1 VHAPAEGAATGSAV
15 AQKRYFVFVMAVWIF
30 IPELRRIFDLKSGGF
45 NTVSLFSFLP
55 LLVIAPLALI
65 AFRQRRNVGKPV
77 RTAAVTWLL
86 VFGYALIVGLASGS
100 AMASVYSYVAF
111 TLPLALGVWT
121 SLWKCDPAEQLEF
134 IADVLLAF
142 VSISAIYAIYQ
153 YVSPPPWDAMWVYA
167 TKMWSVGVPKP
178 FGLRPWGTLGAPGTF
193 ADVLVVTLIVNAMV
207 KRPLPWLR
215 ALGIVICLTALL
227 ITLVRADWLALIV
240 GLSVLLVIAPR
251 RKAFFTTA
259 ALVIAIGAAVFG
271 LSSAFVPEAD
281 TAIQRVTDRFS
292 TFDDLGGDL
301 SAQARQHEIDVGLQA
316 AIENP
321 FGAGLGQFGPAGW
334 LNPKIGNGNVI
345 NMDCGYLMRFIEMG
359 YLGVAGYVVTL
370 IGTIVVV
377 LRGWAQARNN
387 RRTNAMAVAAVSL
400 AVQTVFL
407 FMDTAT
413 DTHASI
419 DGLLF
424 WTFVA
429 LGFRAVSPSLTEVAG
444 RVAGMHVPT
453 GFHPMR
459 ALARGPVHSG

>member
-15 AQKRYFVFVMAVWIF
+15 AQKRYFVFLMAVWIF
-30 IPELRRIFDLKSGGF
+30 IPELRRIFDLKYGF
-45 NTVSLFSFLP
+45 SSVSIFSLLP
-55 LLVIAPLALI
+55 LLLIAPLALI
-65 AFRQRRNVGKPV
+65 AFRQRRKVQKPV
-77 RTAAVTWLL
+77 RTAAVTWFL
-86 VFGYALIVGLASGS
+86 VFGYALIVGLATGNGL
-100 AMASVYSYVAF
+100 ASVYSYVVF
-111 TLPLALGVWT
+111 TLPVALGVWI
-121 SLWKCDPAEQLEF
+121 SLWECDPAEQLEF

-153 YVSPPPWDAMWVYA
+153 YVSPPAWDAMWVYA

-193 ADVLVVTLIVNAMV
+193 ADVLVVTLIANAVV
-207 KRPLPWLR
+207 KRPLTWLR
-215 ALGIVICLTALL
+215 ALGIVICLIALL
-227 ITLVRADWLALIV
+227 LTLGRADWIALVI
-240 GLSVLLVIAPR
+240 GLGVLLVLAPR

-259 ALVIAIGAAVFG
+259 ALVMAIAAAVAG
-271 LSSAFVPEAD
+271 LSTAFTAETD
-281 TAIQRVTDRFS
+281 TATQKIIDRFS
-292 TFDDLGGDL
+292 TFDDLSGDT
-301 SAQARQHEIDVGLQA
+301 SAQVRQREIDVGVQA

-321 FGAGLGQFGPAGW
+321 LGAGLGQFGPAGS
-334 LNPKIGNGNVI
+334 LNPNLANGANI
-345 NMDCGYLMRFIEMG
+345 NMDGGYLMRFIEMG
-359 YLGVAGYVVTL
+359 YLGVAGYVITVV
-370 IGTIVVV
+370 GTIVAV

-387 RRTNAMAVAAVSL
+387 RRTNAMAVAAVSV